1 MLSFTKI
8 KKNIMNVVSKKIKSM
23 LALVMAFAF
32 FASVSLSSCSG
43 GQQGS
48 DEGEATTEEPAAE
61 EGKEHPANDEHPAG
75 EERPADSAAAE
86 GEATEAQ

>member
-1 MLSFTKI
+1 MK
-8 KKNIMNVVSKKIKSM
+8 VVSNKIKSM
-23 LALVMAFAF
+23 LALVLAFAF

-43 GQQGS
+43 GQQSS

-61 EGKEHPANDEHPAG
+61 EAASEGEEHPANEEHPAT
-75 EERPADSAAAE
+75 EEQPADSAAAE